1 MQPTPYFVHIFM
13 DCNRQIYPCSSD
25 NVSLNTYITLLATK
39 NWEESEGN
47 TAICMLTVADSEHT
61 CHKRRREG
69 PATAT
74 TPIDG
79 CWQVV
84 TALMGMLMARGCA
97 ERGRAAGRT
106 VTAVPTISYSV
117 GVQRSR
123 GSSSRVRKT
132 EKNLAYQPAR
142 DPLIWAAYMPRNVGP
157 LGALLGGFDGT
168 CKQV

>member
-1 MQPTPYFVHIFM
+1 
-13 DCNRQIYPCSSD
+13 
-25 NVSLNTYITLLATK
+25 
-39 NWEESEGN
+39 
-47 TAICMLTVADSEHT
+47 
-61 CHKRRREG
+61 
-69 PATAT
+69 
-74 TPIDG
+74 
-79 CWQVV
+79 
-84 TALMGMLMARGCA
+84 MGMLMARGCA

-157 LGALLGGFDGT
+157 LGVFGPNIQDKPPPHLV
-168 CKQV
+168 K